1 MSLIQINP
9 DNPQEHKI
17 QEVANLL
24 RKGAVIIYP
33 TDSVYAI
40 GCDIFNHKALER
52 ICKIKGVKPEKAQF
66 SFICHDLSNI
76 AEYTRQF
83 DNSIFKLIKKCV
95 PGPFTFILNSSAK
108 VPKLIQPKKKTVG
121 IRIPNNNI
129 PLKIVEALGNPILT
143 TSIKDDDEVLE
154 YTTDPELIHERYEH
168 VVDLV
173 IDGGFGQNEAT
184 TVIDCTGSEIEILRQ
199 GLGNLDE
206 YL

>member
-9 DNPQEHKI
+9 ENPQEHKI
-17 QEVANLL
+17 QEVAKLL

-52 ICKIKGVKPEKAQF
+52 ICKIKGIKPEKAQF
-66 SFICHDLSNI
+66 SLICHDLSNI

-95 PGPFTFILNSSAK
+95 PGPFTFILNSSSK

-129 PLKIVEALGNPILT
+129 PLKIVEVLGNPILT

-154 YTTDPELIHERYEH
+154 YTTDPELIHERYDH
-168 VVDLV
+168 LVDLV

-206 YL
+206 YF

>member
-121 IRIPNNNI
+121 IRIPNNHI